1 MILLDNKA
9 ELQKIQLEIESK
21 QAEKEEYEKKLVQLK
36 NREKKLRRITSNQER
51 KQRTHRLIERG
62 AMLESFIDG
71 ASEKTNDEIMA
82 ILEEVFEK

>member
-82 ILEEVFEK
+82 ILKEVFEK

>member
-1 MILLDNKA
+1 MDNKT
-9 ELQKIQLEIESK
+9 ELQKIQLEIKSK
-21 QAEKEEYEKKLVQLK
+21 QAEKEKYEKKLVQLK

-51 KQRTHRLIERG
+51 KRRTHRLIERG

-82 ILEEVFEK
+82 ILKEVFEE

>member
-1 MILLDNKA
+1 MDNKK
-9 ELQKIQLEIESK
+9 ELQKIQLEIENK
-21 QAEKEEYEKKLVQLK
+21 QTEKEKYEKKLVQLK
-36 NREKKLRRITSNQER
+36 NREKKLRRIASNQER

-82 ILEEVFEK
+82 ILKEVFEK